1 MKRNKKSREGA
12 RQGGREGGRE
22 GGLTVVL
29 KGNAIIEKCFVP
41 R

>member
-1 MKRNKKSREGA
+1 MKRNKKKQRGSKA
-12 RQGGREGGRE
+12 GREGGRE

-29 KGNAIIEKCFVP
+29 KGSAIIEKCFVP